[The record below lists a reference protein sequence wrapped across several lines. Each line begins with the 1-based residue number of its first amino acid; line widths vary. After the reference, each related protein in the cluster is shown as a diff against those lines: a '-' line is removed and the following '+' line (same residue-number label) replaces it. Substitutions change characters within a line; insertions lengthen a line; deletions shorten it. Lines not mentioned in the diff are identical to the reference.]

1 MTPDSPSYS
10 NHKNPQSWNLYTYA
24 LNNPLTFR
32 DADGHTIEC
41 ANNTAQCQ
49 KAAQETNS
57 AVQFTK
63 DEAVGMAKVAY
74 NNLADLDNWF
84 YSGVNALLGTNF
96 HVEEAKPATPGENNA
111 MLGTSV
117 ALLLMPGGGEI
128 KALSKEGKISQLT
141 AEAETL

>member
-96 HVEEAKPATPGENNA
+96 HVEEAKPATCDYRELRPC
-111 MLGTSV
+111 LKQDPCGTLIADLFDAHWLPCWQAPRSRR
-117 ALLLMPGGGEI
+117 
-128 KALSKEGKISQLT
+128 
-141 AEAETL
+141 